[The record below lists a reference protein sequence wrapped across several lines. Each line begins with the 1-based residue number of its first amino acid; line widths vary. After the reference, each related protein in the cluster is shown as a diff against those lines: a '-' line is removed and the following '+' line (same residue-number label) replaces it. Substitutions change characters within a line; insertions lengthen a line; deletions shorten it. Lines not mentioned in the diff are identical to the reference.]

1 MQVRHW
7 FDGKVASVPAARHW
21 LIDQLMVSGRDNRA
35 EDAAMCVS
43 ELAANAVD
51 HTDDGFEVTLWD
63 GDGTIRV
70 AVTDCED
77 AEPVLRPSDPAG
89 ARGRGIL
96 IVDTVASRWGVEPA
110 TTIGRRHGKTV
121 WFELD

>member
-1 MQVRHW
+1 
-7 FDGKVASVPAARHW
+7 
-21 LIDQLMVSGRDNRA
+21 
-35 EDAAMCVS
+35 MCVS

-63 GDGTIRV
+63 GNGTIRV

-77 AEPVLRPSDPAG
+77 ATPVLRPIDPEAD
-89 ARGRGIL
+89 RGRGIL
-96 IVDTVASRWGVEPA
+96 IVDAIASRWGIERA
-110 TTIGRRHGKTV
+110 TANGRGHGKTV